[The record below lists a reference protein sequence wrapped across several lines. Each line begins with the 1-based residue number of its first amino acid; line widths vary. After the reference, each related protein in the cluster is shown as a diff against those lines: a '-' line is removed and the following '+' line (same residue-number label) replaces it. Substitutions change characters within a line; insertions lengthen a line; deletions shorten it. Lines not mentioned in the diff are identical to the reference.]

1 MQATVFQLDDR
12 INAYIAHRQEQ
23 GAANAT
29 IKHFEYLI
37 NLQKQGKMAAG
48 ETMLGKK
55 GFAAIVTAGSFGE
68 IQSIFSR
75 VPMFP
80 FFINCVL
87 ADLRGSKS
95 MTAQAPL
102 PPPPQGHYG

>member
-37 NLQKQGKMAAG
+37 NLQKQG
-48 ETMLGKK
+48 
-55 GFAAIVTAGSFGE
+55 
-68 IQSIFSR
+68 
-75 VPMFP
+75 
-80 FFINCVL
+80 
-87 ADLRGSKS
+87 
-95 MTAQAPL
+95 
-102 PPPPQGHYG
+102 

>member
-37 NLQKQGKMAAG
+37 NLTEAGKNGGRRNHAWEKRICCDSHRRVFWG
-48 ETMLGKK
+48 DT
-55 GFAAIVTAGSFGE
+55 ID
-68 IQSIFSR
+68 IQQSSHVSIF
-75 VPMFP
+75 
-80 FFINCVL
+80 
-87 ADLRGSKS
+87 
-95 MTAQAPL
+95 
-102 PPPPQGHYG
+102 H

>member
-12 INAYIAHRQEQ
+12 INAFIAHRQEQ

-55 GFAAIVTAGSFGE
+55 RICCDSHRRVFWGDTID
-68 IQSIFSR
+68 IQQSSHVSIF
-75 VPMFP
+75 
-80 FFINCVL
+80 
-87 ADLRGSKS
+87 
-95 MTAQAPL
+95 
-102 PPPPQGHYG
+102 H